1 MDGGKQ
7 DAKCAECGNKRGQG
21 RFNVYISSPIPM
33 SYSFFFFKLASLLFT
48 RRFCICCATRKCGS
62 WVFTS
67 TLFQGVVGTGTV

>member
-33 SYSFFFFKLASLLFT
+33 SYSFFFLNLQVYCLHAVFAYVVLLGSVEVGFLHLLCFKE
-48 RRFCICCATRKCGS
+48 
-62 WVFTS
+62 
-67 TLFQGVVGTGTV
+67 